1 MPRRTTALEDFDDDH
16 ATAAAWTSGFAG
28 IDGGRAGFGFRF
40 CNGEQFA
47 RACDVVGARAFG
59 EQAVVADAM
68 EAFWQHV
75 DQESADE
82 LVRAEWNSCSE
93 KPSMMSQSDFLKNAG
108 LWGGS
113 DGCHEALPRSG
124 LVVCWACSVT
134 WR

>member
-1 MPRRTTALEDFDDDH
+1 MPWRTTALEDLDDDH
-16 ATAAAWTSGFAG
+16 ATAAAWTRRLAG
-28 IDGGRAGFGFRF
+28 IDGVTIELALRF
-40 CNGEQFA
+40 CSGKQLTG
-47 RACDVVGARAFG
+47 ACDVVGTRAFG

-68 EAFWQHV
+68 QAFWQQV

-124 LVVCWACSVT
+124 LVVCWACSV
-134 WR
+134 